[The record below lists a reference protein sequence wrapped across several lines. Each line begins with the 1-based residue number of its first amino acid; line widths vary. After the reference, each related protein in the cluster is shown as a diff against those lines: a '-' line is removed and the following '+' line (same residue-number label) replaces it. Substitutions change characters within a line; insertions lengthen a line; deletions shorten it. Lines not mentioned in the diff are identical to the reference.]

1 MTLIL
6 FAIICLVGFVRAK
19 NFNSEI
25 QNVSDL
31 RNFVNDSENIQIDGQ
46 SSFDQTG
53 NYLNL
58 IKSQF
63 RCKKVI

>member
-6 FAIICLVGFVRAK
+6 FAIICLVGFVTAK
-19 NFNSEI
+19 IFNSEI

-31 RNFVNDSENIQIDGQ
+31 QNIVSDPENIQIGGQ

-53 NYLNL
+53 NY
-58 IKSQF
+58 
-63 RCKKVI
+63 